1 MLSTQ
6 IRNYLFMKN
15 KIYDI
20 YWGLIGWHLRE
31 FKRSITNLI
40 VWFPL
45 IWKDRHW
52 DDMYIFDILQFKLK
66 NQAKYISDRDFH
78 LNAKRDAEIMMTCVR
93 LIDKVKNEYYSSEY
107 MDYHESKFEFVDS
120 DYKDDSSEEKYY
132 QMEITELSEHFDDYF
147 KIYPLI
153 YKRVLNGEGI
163 FTKDKEKK
171 TIAIN
176 MAHINHD
183 RARKLLF
190 KLLERNIEKWWD

>member
-1 MLSTQ
+1 
-6 IRNYLFMKN
+6 MKN

-20 YWGLIGWHLRE
+20 YWDLIGWRLRE

-78 LNAKRDAEIMMTCVR
+78 LNAKRDAEIMMTCVH
-93 LIDKVKNEYYSSEY
+93 LIDKVKEEYYSSEY
-107 MDYHESKFEFVDS
+107 MDYHESEFDFIDS
-120 DYKDDSSEEKYY
+120 DYKGDSGEDKYY

-171 TIAIN
+171 TIAMN